1 MNKQELI
8 TAISDKTGLTKAQSK
23 AALDATLTVITDT
36 LTQGD
41 EVALVGFG
49 SFAIKTHRKRMGRNP
64 KTGESLTI
72 PAKKAIAFKAGKGLK
87 DAVN

>member
-36 LTQGD
+36 
-41 EVALVGFG
+41 
-49 SFAIKTHRKRMGRNP
+49 
-64 KTGESLTI
+64 
-72 PAKKAIAFKAGKGLK
+72 
-87 DAVN
+87 